1 MQIHPQMAAV
11 LEQFKDAPPV
21 DFVNT
26 SVSDIRELMDH
37 MAFPSADLPM
47 HEVRELSA
55 PGGGGQAM
63 KLRLYRP
70 STAQAA
76 PVMVYFHGGGWCI
89 GTLETHDNLCR
100 HLARIT
106 GMNVVSVDYRLAPE
120 HVFPAALDDAY
131 AATRWVAEH
140 AAELNCNAS
149 QLTVAGDSAGGNLAI
164 ATCLRAKEDG
174 WKGIS
179 QQLLFY
185 PVCDSR
191 MDSPSHALYA
201 QMPILTREAMAAMWH
216 HYHPGTPAHPLASIM
231 QYPDL
236 TGLPPAVLVTAE
248 LDILR
253 DEGEDFAKRLSQA
266 EVPVFTMRAQG
277 MLHGF
282 ANFSTLVPAVAQLL
296 ESACSN
302 LKSCNGRTV
311 GQAHIWQL

>member
-11 LEQFKDAPPV
+11 LEQFKDASPV

-26 SVSDIRELMDH
+26 PVSDIRELMDH

-55 PGGGGQAM
+55 PGGDGQAM

-70 STAQAA
+70 STEQAA

-174 WKGIS
+174 WKGIT

-201 QMPILTREAMAAMWH
+201 QMPILTREAMAAMWR

-231 QYPDL
+231 QYPEL

-266 EVPVFTMRAQG
+266 GGTGFHHARAGHAAWLCQLQHLG
-277 MLHGF
+277 AG
-282 ANFSTLVPAVAQLL
+282 SDAVAGIGL
-296 ESACSN
+296 
-302 LKSCNGRTV
+302 R
-311 GQAHIWQL
+311 